1 MELKGE
7 VNRRVIEKLSW
18 DEFHIPFTK
27 IKIGWPHLFLL
38 WCTFMSCSIE
48 LKRVSQSFNNAD
60 STITL
65 FENLD
70 LLIKQGQSYAITGP
84 SGAGKSSLLMLLSG
98 LEQPTKGQGKVIT
111 EGHIASLETL
121 RSEIGFI
128 FQQFHLLP
136 ELTAL
141 HNVALP
147 LKLRGDKLAIEKAK
161 RWLDKLGLGDRAQHK
176 PAQLSGGEQQRVA
189 IARALVF
196 SPKFI
201 FADEPTGN
209 LDQHNAMEIADIL
222 FECCQQN
229 NAGLIIV
236 THSHK
241 LANKAQHIYA
251 LTNGKLNNSTIKTK
265 QPTPDNLSIDTNQ
278 VPATADQNKQVLP
291 C

>member
-1 MELKGE
+1 M
-7 VNRRVIEKLSW
+7 VQ
-18 DEFHIPFTK
+18 
-27 IKIGWPHLFLL
+27 
-38 WCTFMSCSIE
+38 FMSCSIE
-48 LKRVSQSFNNAD
+48 LKNVSQSFVSND

-65 FENLD
+65 FENLE
-70 LLIKQGQSYAITGP
+70 LSIQQGQSYAITGP

-98 LEQPTKGQGKVIT
+98 LEKPTSGNGYFINDSHSST
-111 EGHIASLETL
+111 LENL

-141 HNVALP
+141 NNIALP
-147 LKLRGDKLAIEKAK
+147 LKLRGDKQAIKKAEHWLAKV
-161 RWLDKLGLGDRAQHK
+161 GLADRADHK
-176 PAQLSGGEQQRVA
+176 PSQLSGGEQQRVA

-209 LDQHNAMEIADIL
+209 LDQHNAKEIADIL
-222 FECCQQN
+222 FACCNEN

-236 THSHK
+236 THSNV
-241 LANKAQHIYA
+241 LASKAQHIYSLA
-251 LTNGKLNNSTIKTK
+251 DGNLTKKSANNQQVEIKK
-265 QPTPDNLSIDTNQ
+265 VAS
-278 VPATADQNKQVLP
+278 

>member
-1 MELKGE
+1 
-7 VNRRVIEKLSW
+7 
-18 DEFHIPFTK
+18 
-27 IKIGWPHLFLL
+27 
-38 WCTFMSCSIE
+38 MSCSIE
-48 LKRVSQSFNNAD
+48 LKNVSQSFRNNV

-70 LLIKQGQSYAITGP
+70 LSINQGQSYAITGP

-98 LEQPTKGQGKVIT
+98 LEQPSSGQGRFNNDN
-111 EGHIASLETL
+111 HISTLDNL
-121 RSEIGFI
+121 RSEVGFI

-141 HNVALP
+141 HNIALP
-147 LKLRGDKLAIEKAK
+147 LKLRGDKQAIKKAEHWLEKV
-161 RWLDKLGLGDRAQHK
+161 GLSDRADHK

-209 LDQHNAMEIADIL
+209 LDQHNAHDISDIL
-222 FECCQQN
+222 FACCQEN
-229 NAGLIIV
+229 NAGLVIV
-236 THSHK
+236 THSPILASKAQNIYSLANGTLTNISPINSIDEKQTEKNAK
-241 LANKAQHIYA
+241 LAAQEV
-251 LTNGKLNNSTIKTK
+251 TKNNSTEEK
-265 QPTPDNLSIDTNQ
+265 QAAS
-278 VPATADQNKQVLP
+278 

>member
-1 MELKGE
+1 M
-7 VNRRVIEKLSW
+7 
-18 DEFHIPFTK
+18 P
-27 IKIGWPHLFLL
+27 
-38 WCTFMSCSIE
+38 CSIE
-48 LKRVSQSFNNAD
+48 LKNVSQSFENIAAKSNA

-70 LLIKQGQSYAITGP
+70 LSINQGQSYAITGP

-98 LEQPTKGQGKVIT
+98 LEKPTSGQGHFINDN
-111 EGHIASLETL
+111 HISTIEHL

-128 FQQFHLLP
+128 FQQFHLLA

-141 HNVALP
+141 HNIALP
-147 LKLRGDKLAIEKAK
+147 LKLRGDKQAMEKAK
-161 RWLDKLGLGDRAQHK
+161 HWLKKVGLSDRADHK
-176 PAQLSGGEQQRVA
+176 PSQLSGGEQQRVA

-209 LDQHNAMEIADIL
+209 LDQHHANEISDIL
-222 FECCQQN
+222 FACCQEN

-236 THSHK
+236 THSNV
-241 LANKAQHIYA
+241 LASKAQNIYSLA
-251 LTNGKLNNSTIKTK
+251 NGKLTK
-265 QPTPDNLSIDTNQ
+265 NLSIDE
-278 VPATADQNKQVLP
+278 KQVAL

>member
-1 MELKGE
+1 M
-7 VNRRVIEKLSW
+7 
-18 DEFHIPFTK
+18 P
-27 IKIGWPHLFLL
+27 
-38 WCTFMSCSIE
+38 CSIE
-48 LKRVSQSFNNAD
+48 LKNVSQSFENIASDRLTSNNMNSKNKA

-65 FENLD
+65 FKDLD
-70 LLIKQGQSYAITGP
+70 LTICQGQSYAITGP

-98 LEQPTKGQGKVIT
+98 LEKPTSGQGYFINDKHT
-111 EGHIASLETL
+111 STLDNL
-121 RSEIGFI
+121 RSDIGFI

-147 LKLRGDKLAIEKAK
+147 LKLRGDKQAINKAK
-161 RWLDKLGLGDRAQHK
+161 HWLEKVGLSDRADHK
-176 PAQLSGGEQQRVA
+176 PSQLSGGEQQRVA

-209 LDQHNAMEIADIL
+209 LDQHNADEISDIL
-222 FECCQQN
+222 FTCCQEN

-236 THSHK
+236 THSNA
-241 LANKAQHIYA
+241 LANKAQNIYSLA
-251 LTNGKLNNSTIKTK
+251 DGELTKTSSHHATDVQDLTNILSTKE
-265 QPTPDNLSIDTNQ
+265 
-278 VPATADQNKQVLP
+278 KQVAS

>member
-1 MELKGE
+1 
-7 VNRRVIEKLSW
+7 
-18 DEFHIPFTK
+18 
-27 IKIGWPHLFLL
+27 
-38 WCTFMSCSIE
+38 MSCSIE
-48 LKRVSQSFNNAD
+48 LINVSQSFDNIASNNVNSEENT

-70 LLIKQGQSYAITGP
+70 LSIHQGQSYAITGP

-98 LEQPTKGQGKVIT
+98 LEKPTSGQGHFIKDNRSST
-111 EGHIASLETL
+111 LDNL

-141 HNVALP
+141 HNIALP
-147 LKLRGDKLAIEKAK
+147 LKLRGDKQAIKKAK
-161 RWLDKLGLGDRAQHK
+161 HWLEKVGLADRVDHK
-176 PAQLSGGEQQRVA
+176 PSQLSGGEQQRVA

-209 LDQHNAMEIADIL
+209 LDQHNANEIADIL
-222 FECCQQN
+222 FSCCQEN

-236 THSHK
+236 THSK
-241 LANKAQHIYA
+241 QLARKAQNIYSLANGE
-251 LTNGKLNNSTIKTK
+251 LTKDISTED
-265 QPTPDNLSIDTNQ
+265 QQ
-278 VPATADQNKQVLP
+278 VAA

>member
-1 MELKGE
+1 
-7 VNRRVIEKLSW
+7 
-18 DEFHIPFTK
+18 
-27 IKIGWPHLFLL
+27 
-38 WCTFMSCSIE
+38 MSCSIE
-48 LKRVSQSFNNAD
+48 LKSVSQSFENIAGESNSANNA

-70 LLIKQGQSYAITGP
+70 LSINQGQSYAITGP

-98 LEQPTKGQGKVIT
+98 LEQPSSGQGHFINNNHST
-111 EGHIASLETL
+111 TLENL

-141 HNVALP
+141 HNIALP
-147 LKLRGDKLAIEKAK
+147 LKLRGDKHAIKKAQHWLEKVD
-161 RWLDKLGLGDRAQHK
+161 LSDRANHK
-176 PAQLSGGEQQRVA
+176 PSQLSGGEQQRVA

-209 LDQHNAMEIADIL
+209 LDQRNANEISDIL
-222 FECCQQN
+222 FACCQEN
-229 NAGLIIV
+229 NAGLVIV
-236 THSHK
+236 THSNN
-241 LANKAQHIYA
+241 LANKAQNIYSLA
-251 LTNGKLNNSTIKTK
+251 NGKLTKTSSINSIDEQHTK
-265 QPTPDNLSIDTNQ
+265 NLSTEE
-278 VPATADQNKQVLP
+278 KQVAS